1 MQAVDIMTPSVVTVA
16 PDTQVQEVARLL
28 LENHISAVPVVDAEQ
43 RVLGIVSEGDLLR
56 RIEGSGE
63 RPRHWLRALFETPA
77 SPLDYIK
84 SHGRTAEQVMTSP
97 VIEVAGDM
105 PIDDIARLLEKHRIK
120 RVPVT
125 ENGRLVGIVS
135 RANLLRG
142 FSVAGLEEGATV
154 DDRAIRDRL
163 HKELE
168 ETLGLGQIN
177 VIVVQGEVQL
187 WGLVDSNE
195 QRKAAQVA
203 AEDIPG
209 VKRVENNLGML
220 PRGINRV

>member
-1 MQAVDIMTPSVVTVA
+1 MQAVDIMTPNVITVA

-43 RVLGIVSEGDLLR
+43 RVLGIVSEGDLMR
-56 RIEGSGE
+56 RIEANGE

-84 SHGRTAEQVMTSP
+84 SHGRTAEQVMTAP
-97 VIEVAGDM
+97 VIQVKRDM
-105 PIDDIARLLEKHRIK
+105 PLDEIARLLEKHRIK

-125 ENGRLVGIVS
+125 EEGRLVGIIS

-187 WGLVDSNE
+187 WGLVDSAE

-220 PRGINRV
+220 PRGLSGA